1 MSIKVVVC
9 LDEPIGVINP
19 NIYGHFTE
27 HLGSCIYEGIWVGED
42 SPIPNTMGI
51 RNDVVA
57 ALKRIN
63 PPILR
68 WPGGNFADD
77 YHWQDGVGPRAARPR
92 RVNMWWDAEEPN
104 QFGTHEFVRFCR
116 MIGAEPY
123 LCGNVGSSY
132 PRELRDWVEYCNYA
146 GDTTLARQ
154 RAANGSP
161 EPFKVRYWGVGN
173 ENWAAGGS
181 FEAEDYAIEY
191 KRFATYMRD
200 YSAPLYLVACGAYGE
215 EPSWTQGFFSK
226 MVKTPFRDVPRLHG
240 FGVHYYCGT
249 AGTATEYSEQQWYQL
264 LAAGLKVENV
274 VNVQRAAMDSYDPLR
289 KVGLV
294 IDEWGTWHPPIE
306 GRNRAHLWQQN
317 TMRDALVAA
326 LSLDVFN
333 RHADKVVMANIAQTI
348 NVLQALILTDG
359 PKMVTTPTYH
369 VYDLYQGHQG
379 GQAVRSF
386 CDAPAITFLDKQDK
400 SASLP
405 GVVGSASLKN
415 NMLTLSLVNTSITE
429 QRDIAIQLRGGTC
442 SAAAARILAAA
453 DIHTVNSFER
463 PDAVTPRAA
472 QVHLDGND
480 LRLQAP
486 AASVAVIRVKLV

>member
-1 MSIKVVVC
+1 MSVKVVVC
-9 LDEPIGVINP
+9 LDEPIGTIHP

-42 SPIPNTMGI
+42 SKIANTMGI

-92 RVNMWWDAEEPN
+92 RVNMWWDSEEPN
-104 QFGTHEFVRFCR
+104 QFGTHEFVHFCR

-132 PRELRDWVEYCNYA
+132 PRELRDWVEYCNYG

-154 RAANGSP
+154 RAANGAP

-181 FEAEDYAIEY
+181 FEPEDYAIEY

-264 LAAGLKVENV
+264 LAAGLRVENV
-274 VNVQRAAMDSYDPLR
+274 VNMQRAAMDSYDPLR

-326 LSLDVFN
+326 LTLDVFN
-333 RHADKVVMANIAQTI
+333 RHADKVVMANIAQTV

-379 GQAVRSF
+379 GRAVRSF

-405 GVVGSASLKN
+405 GVAGSASVKN
-415 NMLTLSLVNTSITE
+415 NMLTISLVNTSAAE
-429 QRDIAIQLRGGTC
+429 ESDLAIQLRGGTC

-453 DIHTVNSFER
+453 DIHTINSFER
-463 PDAVTPRAA
+463 PDAVTPRAI
-472 QVHLDGND
+472 QVHLDGNE
-480 LRLQAP
+480 LHLQVP